1 MPYPGVLCS
10 QGHVLLLACC
20 GEVVAAG
27 HRSADWRI
35 LPICMLQTRDALT
48 TDEEEELYQ
57 LEVEEEVQLATS
69 AVSRAHEQPRRAST
83 SSSD

>member
-1 MPYPGVLCS
+1 
-10 QGHVLLLACC
+10 
-20 GEVVAAG
+20 
-27 HRSADWRI
+27 
-35 LPICMLQTRDALT
+35 MLQTRDALT

>member
-1 MPYPGVLCS
+1 
-10 QGHVLLLACC
+10 
-20 GEVVAAG
+20 
-27 HRSADWRI
+27 
-35 LPICMLQTRDALT
+35 MLQTRDALT

-69 AVSRAHEQPRRAST
+69 AVSRVLVQPSRTSD